1 MNLLYLCDEYPPCQ
15 HGGIGTVT
23 QILAREMVKKGHKV
37 FVCGLYPYYR
47 TSLSKEKDRGVNVYR
62 RFYGNW
68 LLLKLSK
75 HKLFGRYFNIE
86 HSFIDYLSF
95 LKELIKKNNINI
107 IEIPDFNEIFRYTG
121 PRFINFPDF
130 KIPSVVKL
138 HGSFTLIDHI
148 MGSKDLRETI
158 FKKESY
164 LIHHATKVLA
174 VSEFTKKEVAEL
186 FSYKKEIAVIH
197 NGIPIIRKIRKN
209 DNSNNS
215 VVFAGTLA
223 EIKGVLNLIKAWEK
237 VVSVIPTAN
246 LYLYGKGGKNIFK
259 KINNLITEKTQKSI
273 HIKGFVTRAKLL
285 NIYRSVSCA
294 IFPSYVESFGM
305 APLESMQV
313 GCPTIFTKRVSG
325 SELINDGVTGLLV
338 DPDNIQEISEAII
351 KMLSDKT
358 TAENMGRKGAKMVNQ
373 KFNIA
378 TIADLHIDLYKSILK
393 K

>member
-15 HGGIGTVT
+15 HGGIGSVT

-47 TSLSKEKDRGVNVYR
+47 TSLSRGKDKGVNVYR

-68 LLLKLSK
+68 LLFKLSK

-86 HSFIDYLSF
+86 HSFNNYLTF
-95 LKELIKKNNINI
+95 LKELIEKNNIDI

-148 MGSKDLRETI
+148 MGSEDLRENI

-164 LIHHATKVLA
+164 LIHHATNVLA
-174 VSEFTKKEVAEL
+174 VSEFTKNVVAEL
-186 FSYKKEIAVIH
+186 FSYKKEIVVIH
-197 NGIPIIRKIRKN
+197 NGIPIISKIRKSE
-209 DNSNNS
+209 NSINS

-223 EIKGVLNLIKAWEK
+223 EIKGVLNLIAAWEK
-237 VVSVIPTAN
+237 VISVIPTAN
-246 LYLYGKGGKNIFK
+246 LFLYGKGGKNILK
-259 KINNLITEKTQKSI
+259 KINDLITEKTIKSI
-273 HIKGFVTRAKLL
+273 HIKGFVNRAKLL

-294 IFPSYVESFGM
+294 IFPSFVESFGM

-325 SELINDGVTGLLV
+325 TELINDGVTGLLV
-338 DPDNIQEISEAII
+338 NPDNIQEISDAII
-351 KMLSDKT
+351 RMLSDKT
-358 TAENMGRKGAKMVNQ
+358 MAENMGRKGAKMVNQ
-373 KFNIA
+373 KFNIS
-378 TIADLHIDLYKSILK
+378 TIADLHIVLYKSMLQG
-393 K
+393 